1 MFEDFRLRVFA
12 QVAELGSFTAA
23 AKALGVSQ
31 PAISQHI
38 AELEKFAGGKLFERK
53 RGNVTLTERG
63 RLFRAQSARV
73 LEEYRILDSTFREPE
88 SILIKGVLHE
98 GRKTNILIRKDRFE
112 DLDAPADTPVDR
124 VIEADGMAIL
134 PSFFNTHTHA
144 AMTLM
149 RGYADDLPLQ
159 EWLEEHVW
167 PFENNLL
174 PEDIRHG
181 NELAIKEM
189 TASGSTF
196 FSDMYFDFEECVAA
210 VEASGLRAA
219 IGITLLDGHPKAQ
232 TEAIKDYIK
241 NWTDPT
247 HGRIQLVMAPHSVY
261 TVSPERL
268 KRAANFAR
276 KNGLLLHIHVS
287 ETRKEVEDCIRDHGT
302 TPVRYLDK
310 LGFLGQDVIAAHCV
324 HVDAEEWKILAR
336 RGVTVAH
343 CPCSNMKLGSG
354 IFPYAR
360 LIKAG
365 CRITLGTDGA
375 SSSNNLD
382 LREAMKFA
390 ALLAKVGGDPQL
402 LPASQVFDWATRCG
416 AEAFGIDA
424 GVIAEGKLADC
435 ILVDLDN
442 VKMQPCH
449 NLISNFV
456 YSADSSCIAGV
467 VCDGHIIY
475 QR

>member
-1 MFEDFRLRVFA
+1 M
-12 QVAELGSFTAA
+12 G
-23 AKALGVSQ
+23 
-31 PAISQHI
+31 
-38 AELEKFAGGKLFERK
+38 
-53 RGNVTLTERG
+53 
-63 RLFRAQSARV
+63 
-73 LEEYRILDSTFREPE
+73 
-88 SILIKGVLHE
+88 SILIK
-98 GRKTNILIRKDRFE
+98 NILLGDARRNVLIEGKRFAC
-112 DLDAPADTPVDR
+112 LDAAEGAVAETVL
-124 VIEADGMAIL
+124 DGSGKALL
-134 PSFFNTHTHA
+134 PGLYNTHTHA
-144 AMTLM
+144 PMTLL
-149 RGYADDLPLQ
+149 RGYGDDTPL
-159 EWLEEHVW
+159 EAWLHDYVW
-167 PFENNLL
+167 PKEAGFGT
-174 PEDIRHG
+174 EDIRRG
-181 NELAIKEM
+181 YDIAVREMAQTGTVFCNE
-189 TASGSTF
+189 
-196 FSDMYFDFEECVAA
+196 MYFGIREA
-210 VEASGLRAA
+210 VDAIEKSGLRAC
-219 IGITLLDGHPKAQ
+219 IGLTILEGHPLSM
-232 TEAIKDYIK
+232 TEEEFDFLKE
-241 NWTDPT
+241 WQDPT
-247 HGRIQLVMAPHSVY
+247 GGRIQWAVTPHALY
-261 TVSPERL
+261 TVRPELLRWT
-268 KRAANFAR
+268 AQFAR
-276 KNGLLLHIHVS
+276 ENGLILHTHLA
-287 ETRKEVEDCIRDHGT
+287 ETRTENDNCVRDHGMR
-302 TPVRYLDK
+302 PVAYLDS
-310 LGFLGQDVIAAHCV
+310 LGMLGPNTVVAHCV
-324 HVDAEEWKILAR
+324 HVNDEEADLLAER
-336 RGVTVAH
+336 QVTISH